1 MTTREDMHEID
12 LFGTKV
18 PNKSATVKNWL
29 LLTRKKIWLLS
40 LRSAKTANVLSKP
53 FAANVKQIIKNPSLS
68 YAKLLFNKQQD
79 VDFAKRDYGYV
90 GYFRKAM
97 ENSQEDGSRDLS
109 NRNLSIKEK
118 MTRQAMF
125 HEGLRDYFSTSLRQ
139 INHLIQIDKNPN
151 IELMEP
157 KWELYKISVS
167 FKPIGKLI
175 DYES

>member
-1 MTTREDMHEID
+1 M
-12 LFGTKV
+12 
-18 PNKSATVKNWL
+18 
-29 LLTRKKIWLLS
+29 
-40 LRSAKTANVLSKP
+40 
-53 FAANVKQIIKNPSLS
+53 
-68 YAKLLFNKQQD
+68 FNKQQD

-125 HEGLRDYFSTSLRQ
+125 HEGLRDYFTKSLRQ
-139 INHLIQIDKNPN
+139 INHLIQIDQKPN
-151 IELMEP
+151 LELTEP

-167 FKPIGKLI
+167 FQTIGKFI
-175 DYES
+175 VRK